1 MNAEA
6 WVSPDSER
14 VMIVLSNFSLPA
26 AERVANHLQVRLRK
40 E

>member
-1 MNAEA
+1 MTAEA
-6 WVSPDSER
+6 WFSPDSGR
-14 VMIVLSNFSLPA
+14 VMIVLSNFGLPS